1 MVAEMGWSWT
11 SAGFGFTLLGFFC
24 GITSAVPASLIRRFG
39 VRANLL
45 AGSVVMGVAFLCLA
59 ETDGLLLYFLGASL
73 AGLGFTLLDSVPGTY
88 LLSRLFARP
97 SFPFGLFF
105 TIGGLGGVAGPL
117 IYAQV
122 TAVTGHWRAYWL
134 VMGAAVVMIGVAAAL
149 GVDSKTEVAA
159 AGEAD

>member
-1 MVAEMGWSWT
+1 MAGAGTAAGLRAWVTLTLMSALFFIVTAGTFASLGVALPPMVAEMGWSGP

-45 AGSVVMGVAFLCLA
+45 AGSVVMGLAFFCLA
-59 ETDGLLLYFLGASL
+59 ETDGLVLYFAGATLG
-73 AGLGFTLLDSVPGTY
+73 GLGYALLFCVAGSY

-117 IYAQV
+117 IY
-122 TAVTGHWRAYWL
+122 
-134 VMGAAVVMIGVAAAL
+134 
-149 GVDSKTEVAA
+149 
-159 AGEAD
+159 

>member
-24 GITSAVPASLIRRFG
+24 GITSAVPASMIRRFG

-45 AGSVVMGVAFLCLA
+45 ARSVVLALAFVCLA
-59 ETDGLLLYFLGASL
+59 QADGLLLYFVGASL
-73 AGLGFTLLDSVPGTY
+73 MGLGYTLLDSGPGTY

-105 TIGGLGGVAGPL
+105 TIGGLGGVAGAL
-117 IYAQV
+117 VYFQV
-122 TAVTGHWRAYWL
+122 LAIT
-134 VMGAAVVMIGVAAAL
+134 
-149 GVDSKTEVAA
+149 
-159 AGEAD
+159 